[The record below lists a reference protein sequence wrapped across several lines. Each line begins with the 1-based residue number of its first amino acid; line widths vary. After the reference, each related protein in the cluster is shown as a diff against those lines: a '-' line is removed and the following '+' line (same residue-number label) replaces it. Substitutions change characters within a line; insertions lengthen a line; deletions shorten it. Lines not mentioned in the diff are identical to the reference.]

1 MQRYEN
7 EQSRGEQLAV
17 GLGWFSIGLGV
28 AELAAPDA
36 VARFIG
42 LRDDRTTTSVLR
54 AYGAREIG
62 NGLAI
67 LMQPDNPAWLWS
79 RVGGDVVDLASLA
92 SAGRRDDADERRVA
106 AASAAVLG
114 VTALDLICAQQLSPH
129 PSGRGVRRDVR
140 TPRADGVQ
148 VVRVTTVSRP
158 IEDVYQFWKDFENFP
173 RFMRHLESVKVTGE
187 RRSRWCAKGPAGMR
201 VEWDAEIIRD
211 DENEWI
217 AWRSLEGSDVQNSG
231 SVRFTPAPGARGTE
245 VRVQLQYLPPGGTL
259 GRSLAWLFGE
269 EPDQQVHE
277 DLHRFKQLM
286 ETGEI
291 PLSEGP
297 GLWRAAQ
304 PPADPEQIRKL
315 AGVRP

>member
-1 MQRYEN
+1 MQPYEN

-17 GLGWFSIGLGV
+17 GLGWFSIGLGL

-42 LRDDRTTTSVLR
+42 LQDDETTTSVLR
-54 AYGAREIG
+54 AYGGREIG

-79 RVGGDVVDLASLA
+79 RVGGDVLDLASLA
-92 SAGRRDDADERRVA
+92 SAARRDDADQRRVA

-114 VTALDLICAQQLSPH
+114 VTALDLICAQQLS
-129 PSGRGVRRDVR
+129 VRRPRRQAVR
-140 TPRADGVQ
+140 SQVEGVQ
-148 VVRVTTVSRP
+148 VERVTTVSRP
-158 IEDVYQFWKDFENFP
+158 IEDVYQFWKNFENFP
-173 RFMRHLESVKVTGE
+173 RFMRHLESVHVTGD
-187 RRSRWCAKGPAGMR
+187 RRSRWCATGPAGMR
-201 VEWDAEIIRD
+201 VEWEAETIRD

-245 VRVQLQYLPPGGTL
+245 VRVQLQYSPPGGTL
-259 GRSLAWLFGE
+259 GRSVAWLFGE

-304 PPADPEQIRKL
+304 PPADPEEVRKL
-315 AGVRP
+315 AGVRR

>member
-1 MQRYEN
+1 MQPYEN

-17 GLGWFSIGLGV
+17 GLGWFSIGLGL

-42 LRDDRTTTSVLR
+42 LRDDATTTSVLR
-54 AYGAREIG
+54 AYGGREIG

-67 LMQPDNPAWLWS
+67 LMQPDNPTWLWS
-79 RVGGDVVDLASLA
+79 RVGGDVLDLASLA
-92 SAGRRDDADERRVA
+92 SAARSDYADQRRVA

-114 VTALDLICAQQLSPH
+114 VTALDVICAQQLSARRT
-129 PSGRGVRRDVR
+129 GRTAVRPQVE
-140 TPRADGVQ
+140 GVQ
-148 VVRVTTVSRP
+148 VERVTTVSRP
-158 IEDVYQFWKDFENFP
+158 IEDVYQFWKTFENFP
-173 RFMRHLESVKVTGE
+173 RFMRHLESVHITGD
-187 RRSRWCAKGPAGMR
+187 RRSRWCATGPAGMR
-201 VEWDAEIIRD
+201 VEWDAETIRD

-245 VRVQLQYLPPGGTL
+245 VRVQLEYSPPGGAL
-259 GRSLAWLFGE
+259 GRRVAWLFGE

-304 PPADPEQIRKL
+304 PPADPEEVRRL
-315 AGVRP
+315 AGVRR

>member
-1 MQRYEN
+1 MQPYEN

-17 GLGWFSIGLGV
+17 GLGWFSIGLGL

-42 LRDDRTTTSVLR
+42 LRDDETTTSVLR
-54 AYGAREIG
+54 AYGGREIG

-67 LMQPDNPAWLWS
+67 LMQPDNPTWLWS
-79 RVGGDVVDLASLA
+79 RVGGDVLDLASLA
-92 SAGRRDDADERRVA
+92 SAARGDYADQRRVA

-114 VTALDLICAQQLSPH
+114 VTALDVICAQQLSARRP
-129 PSGRGVRRDVR
+129 GRRAVRPQVE
-140 TPRADGVQ
+140 GVQ
-148 VVRVTTVSRP
+148 VERVTTVSRP
-158 IEDVYQFWKDFENFP
+158 IEDVYQFWKNFENFP
-173 RFMRHLESVKVTGE
+173 RFMRHLESVHITGD
-187 RRSRWCAKGPAGMR
+187 RRSRWCATGPAGMR
-201 VEWDAEIIRD
+201 VEWDAETIRD

-245 VRVQLQYLPPGGTL
+245 VRVQLQYSPPGGAL
-259 GRSLAWLFGE
+259 GRSVAWLFGE
-269 EPDQQVHE
+269 DPDQQVHE

-304 PPADPEQIRKL
+304 PPADPEEVRRL
-315 AGVRP
+315 AGVRR